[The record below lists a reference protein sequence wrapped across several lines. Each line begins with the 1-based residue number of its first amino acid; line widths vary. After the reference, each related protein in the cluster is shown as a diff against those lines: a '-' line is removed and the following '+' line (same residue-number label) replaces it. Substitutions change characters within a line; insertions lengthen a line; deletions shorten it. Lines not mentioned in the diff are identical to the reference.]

1 MSNNAVDGIVESGEA
16 CAADEACPLEGG
28 QGACPLLII
37 MRQTDYT
44 KETAETKLLEHKG
57 DVIKVIREYINPTGK
72 TGLITPTKLS
82 TNQRVYKEI
91 RGMMDD
97 ACRTYELNKQNS

>member
-1 MSNNAVDGIVESGEA
+1 M
-16 CAADEACPLEGG
+16 
-28 QGACPLLII
+28 I

-44 KETAETKLLEHKG
+44 KEIAKAKLLEHKG
-57 DVIKVIREYINPTGK
+57 NVVSVIREYINPTGK
-72 TGLITPTKLS
+72 TGLVSPQKLS

>member
-1 MSNNAVDGIVESGEA
+1 MSNNAVDEDKSQACTAHEA
-16 CAADEACPLEGG
+16 CLKEGAEGACPLEM
-28 QGACPLLII
+28 I

-44 KETAETKLLEHKG
+44 KETAESKLLEHKG
-57 DVIKVIREYINPTGK
+57 NVVSVIREYINPTGK
-72 TGLITPTKLS
+72 TGLVSPKKLS
-82 TNQRVYKEI
+82 TNQLVYKEI

>member
-1 MSNNAVDGIVESGEA
+1 MSNNTVDEVVESGES
-16 CAADEACPLEGG
+16 EAVLM
-28 QGACPLLII
+28 I

-57 DVIKVIREYINPTGK
+57 NVLSVIREYINPTGK
-72 TGLITPTKLS
+72 TGIASPIKLS

>member
-1 MSNNAVDGIVESGEA
+1 MSNNAVDKVVESGES
-16 CAADEACPLEGG
+16 EAILM
-28 QGACPLLII
+28 II
-37 MRQTDYT
+37 RQTDYT
-44 KETAETKLLEHKG
+44 KETAEAKLLEHKG
-57 DVIKVIREYINPTGK
+57 NVVSVIREYINPTGK
-72 TGLITPTKLS
+72 TGLVSPKKLS

>member
-1 MSNNAVDGIVESGEA
+1 MSNNAVDKVVESGES
-16 CAADEACPLEGG
+16 EAILM
-28 QGACPLLII
+28 II
-37 MRQTDYT
+37 RQTDYT
-44 KETAETKLLEHKG
+44 KETAESKLLEHKG
-57 DVIKVIREYINPTGK
+57 NVVSVIREYINPTGK
-72 TGLITPTKLS
+72 TGLVSPKKLS